1 MTARKTSLEGHAILG
16 DADVDKFRKLHKFVE
31 KIAIREKMLTAAQ
44 AASVKITITN
54 RDGRTCASMLKQ
66 DYHLKDCFF
75 GPTDKNMAPDWMYE
89 ARQAR
94 RPAVRSHMQC
104 FMASHQLQAY
114 SLLEYASFYNKPGIS
129 TFSSKDLNEVMLV
142 LIAHEMSHTINQFNQ
157 FASVR
162 SKWCGTNHD
171 HGFQA
176 TYRFLRARALAEYR
190 DWKAGA
196 LERKAAARKSGEP
209 KRG

>member
-1 MTARKTSLEGHAILG
+1 MAARKTNTKSYVILEA
-16 DADVDKFRKLHKFVE
+16 ADCDKFRKLHKFVE

-44 AASVKITITN
+44 AAGVKITITD
-54 RDGRTCASMLKQ
+54 RDGRTCASKFKQ
-66 DYHLKDCFF
+66 DYHLKNCFF

-142 LIAHEMSHTINQFNQ
+142 LIAHEMSHTINQF
-157 FASVR
+157 ASVR
-162 SKWCGTNHD
+162 SKWFGTNHD

-176 TYRFLRARALAEYR
+176 TYRFLRAKALAEYR

-196 LERKAAARKSGEP
+196 LERKAAARKSSEP
-209 KRG
+209 KKG